1 MMLWESFDKNEVSLL
16 LFNLLAYL
24 IIFLLPKKFTPRAT
38 LLSLFWGVTIG
49 MLFDFTIGGG
59 LLDFYRV
66 SDSNRY
72 EVFDL
77 VYFLLYAPFGYLFFY
92 FYEGLNINKKTVVIY
107 ILGWALIGVFFQW
120 IFVKME
126 IITFQKG
133 YKLSYSFPV
142 FLVTQTISGIYY
154 EKLRKNEKILR

>member
-66 SDSNRY
+66 SDAQYRH
-72 EVFDL
+72 
-77 VYFLLYAPFGYLFFY
+77 
-92 FYEGLNINKKTVVIY
+92 
-107 ILGWALIGVFFQW
+107 
-120 IFVKME
+120 
-126 IITFQKG
+126 
-133 YKLSYSFPV
+133 
-142 FLVTQTISGIYY
+142 
-154 EKLRKNEKILR
+154 